1 MKKLFL
7 IGAIVL
13 LLLTMGVLLVIQH
26 HQNGTASQTAE
37 EKDMDAIITSL
48 PPDLPPETYS
58 YIRTIKNDI
67 RTAKEA
73 GDEEWAAELEKDL
86 AKEIQE
92 ILNPPE
98 LPEEEHEWVQH
109 YEDEIRKAKKE
120 GQSEQYIA
128 GLEKLRDIHLQGI
141 AEDEAAER
149 IRQEERASVEAMSH
163 EERIDHYEDKLSE
176 AEEELRIAKS
186 EGDASDIQWAEWTVQ
201 ALNSDIDWEK
211 KKLAWIPVQKELDAG
226 LKKWEEVER
235 PRLIA
240 EYRSYLHIEVI
251 DGQERI
257 VGVKTPAEI
266 DLPDRNLFPSDDE
279 DSLLPAG
286 SSLSLPDRSD
296 VVPSSQGKPL
306 PSSPQGAQQP
316 TPTAAMDSIVKAQ
329 TQFNAWRKDLDKDYL
344 DVVLSRYMTPEN
356 LDKYFPTASDRQ
368 NLDKRTERLQSEVVS
383 KIRSITSHIPNA
395 TADHKRAVARDIL
408 SQNFDKDFAEAVLK
422 ALQKDGE

>member
-7 IGAIVL
+7 IGAIAL
-13 LLLTMGVLLVIQH
+13 LLLSVGVLLVIRQ
-26 HQNGTASQTAE
+26 HQNGTASQMAE

-48 PPDLPPETYS
+48 PPDLPPETHN

-67 RTAKEA
+67 RTAKED
-73 GDEEWAAELEKDL
+73 GDEEWAAELEKSL
-86 AKEIQE
+86 AKELQE

-120 GQSEQYIA
+120 GLSEQYIA
-128 GLEKLRDIHLQGI
+128 GLEKLRDIHLAGI
-141 AEDEAAER
+141 AEDAEADR
-149 IRQEERASVEAMSH
+149 LWQEERARVEAMSH

-201 ALNSDIDWEK
+201 ALNSDIEWEK
-211 KKLAWIPVQKELDAG
+211 KELAWIPVQKELDAR

-240 EYRSYLHIEVI
+240 EYRAYLHIEVI

-257 VGVKTPAEI
+257 VSVKTPAEI
-266 DLPDRNLFPSDDE
+266 DLPDRNLFLSDDE

-296 VVPSSQGKPL
+296 VVPSPQGKPL
-306 PSSPQGAQQP
+306 PSSPEVEPQQTLP
-316 TPTAAMDSIVKAQ
+316 PAAMASIVKAQ
-329 TQFNAWRKDLDKDYL
+329 TQFKSWRKDLDKDYL
-344 DVVLSRYMTPEN
+344 DVVLSIFGVKTPCFS
-356 LDKYFPTASDRQ
+356 L
-368 NLDKRTERLQSEVVS
+368 
-383 KIRSITSHIPNA
+383 
-395 TADHKRAVARDIL
+395 
-408 SQNFDKDFAEAVLK
+408 
-422 ALQKDGE
+422 GM